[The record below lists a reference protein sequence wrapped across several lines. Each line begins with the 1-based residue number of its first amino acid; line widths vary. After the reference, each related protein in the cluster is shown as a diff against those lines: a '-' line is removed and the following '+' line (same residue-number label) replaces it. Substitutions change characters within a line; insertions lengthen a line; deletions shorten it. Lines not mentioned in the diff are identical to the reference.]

1 MIMNMKQ
8 VMELTGYTQS
18 YIYNL
23 VHKKMIPV
31 YKPNGGRLF
40 FVKEEI
46 EQWLLG
52 GRQMTSEEMHKEADK
67 IFWIWQHAKTKRG
80 QNEKTD

>member
-1 MIMNMKQ
+1 MNMKQ

-52 GRQMTSEEMHKEADK
+52 GRQMTSEEMNAAADK
-67 IFWIWQHAKTKRG
+67 ILLEMGAGRSKRRAK
-80 QNEKTD
+80 

>member
-67 IFWIWQHAKTKRG
+67 ILLDMAARRSKRRTK
-80 QNEKTD
+80 

>member
-52 GRQMTSEEMHKEADK
+52 GRQMTSQEMNAAADK
-67 IFWIWQHAKTKRG
+67 ILLEMGAGRSKRRAK
-80 QNEKTD
+80 

>member
-31 YKPNGGRLF
+31 YKPNGGKLF

-52 GRQMTSEEMHKEADK
+52 GRQMTSQEMNAAADK
-67 IFWIWQHAKTKRG
+67 ILLEMGAGRSKRRAK
-80 QNEKTD
+80 